1 MKPIEF
7 EGANC
12 IYGAGQREYLPLPA
26 YKEDNE
32 RGLVVTC
39 WELNEEEIKEL
50 IEKKRL
56 YVGMMTFNKPLQPL
70 LVSTSIEELLGI

>member
-1 MKPIEF
+1 MKPSEF

-12 IYGAGQREYLPLPA
+12 IYGEGQKEYLPLPA

-32 RGLVVTC
+32 SGLVVTC

-56 YVGMMTFNKPLQPL
+56 YVGMMTFNEPLQPL
-70 LVSTSIEELLGI
+70 LVATSIEELLGI